1 MLSECT
7 EHFATRGDAMGE
19 INDKV
24 KGKLKRAAGALT
36 GNDKLEGEGRV
47 DEAKGKVKGAFEDVK
62 QAIKRAVKK

>member
-1 MLSECT
+1 
-7 EHFATRGDAMGE
+7 MGE